1 VSKGTS
7 TGRTD
12 GGSASVLMI
21 GVMAVVMLISFA
33 AMVVAGYL
41 VSVHRAR
48 GAADL
53 AALSGAAAYQQGQD
67 ACPAARQAARRNG
80 GAVVDCSQVGDL
92 VDFVVSVRVRMDVQ
106 TWIPGLPSS
115 VVATAHAGPVA

>member
-1 VSKGTS
+1 M
-7 TGRTD
+7 
-12 GGSASVLMI
+12 LMI
-21 GVMAVVMLISFA
+21 GVMAVVMLVSLA
-33 AMVVAGYL
+33 VMLVAGYL

-67 ACPAARQAARRNG
+67 ACLVASQAARRNG

-92 VDFVVSVRVRMDVQ
+92 VDFVVSVKVRMEVQ
-106 TWIPGLPSS
+106 TRIPGLPTS
-115 VVATAHAGPVA
+115 VAAAAHAGPVA

>member
-1 VSKGTS
+1 LVGH
-7 TGRTD
+7 RE

-21 GVMAVVMLISFA
+21 GVMAVVMSVSLA
-33 AMVVAGYL
+33 AMAVAGYL

-48 GAADL
+48 GTADL

-67 ACPAARQAARRNG
+67 ACLVARQAARRNG

-92 VDFVVSVRVRMDVQ
+92 VDFVVSVRVRIEVQ
-106 TWIPGLPSS
+106 TQLPGLPAS
-115 VVATAHAGPVA
+115 VAAVAHAGPVA